1 MGPVSGDLQVRR
13 VGKQYLDNTGD
24 EARTIDPATV
34 VDLALFWNLGR
45 AVRGLTA
52 NLRLLNLFDEEYE
65 TWGYYDPYGAGN
77 YKLPAATRNWLAG
90 ITYDF

>member
-1 MGPVSGDLQVRR
+1 MVPRDYSGNPIPLFPDHLVSATWISRVGPVSGDLQVRS

-45 AVRGLTA
+45 AVPRSH
-52 NLRLLNLFDEEYE
+52 RE
-65 TWGYYDPYGAGN
+65 
-77 YKLPAATRNWLAG
+77 PAAPESFR
-90 ITYDF
+90 